1 MSAID
6 RYDLAVVGSGEAGK
20 YLAWTVSKAGYRTAL
35 VERSMVGGSCPNI
48 ACLPSKNIIHSAK
61 AASLARRGTEFG
73 VDVGLVSTN
82 MAAVQRRKRSMV
94 DALVKVHLDRYEGSG
109 VELIMGQ
116 ATFVAPKTIA
126 ISLNTG
132 GERVIAAGRVVLS
145 LGTRATYPD
154 VPGLLDA
161 SPMTHVEAL
170 DLERVPEHLVVI
182 GGGYVGLELA
192 QAIRRFGS
200 RVTLIERGP
209 QLASREDPD
218 VGAALLELFRDEGTE
233 VLLNATRRRT
243 IRRPGS
249 RECPASRRRTGN
261 RRHRSAHRCRPHAEH
276 RRHWTRLG
284 RD

>member
-1 MSAID
+1 MSAPD
-6 RYDLAVVGSGEAGK
+6 RYDLVIVGSGEAGK
-20 YLAWTVSKAGYRTAL
+20 YLAWTLSKAGHRTAL

-61 AASLARRGTEFG
+61 VGSLVRRGTEFG
-73 VDVGLVSTN
+73 VDVGSVSTD
-82 MAAVQRRKRSMV
+82 MVAVQRRKRNMV
-94 DALVKVHLDRYEGSG
+94 DALIKVHLDRYEASA

-132 GERVIAAGRVVLS
+132 GERVITAGRVVLS
-145 LGTRATYPD
+145 LGTRATFPD
-154 VPGLLDA
+154 VPGLVDA

-200 RVTLIERGP
+200 RVTVIERGP

-218 VGAALLELFRDEGTE
+218 VGAALLELFRDEGIE
-233 VLLNATRRRT
+233 VLLNATV
-243 IRRPGS
+243 
-249 RECPASRRRTGN
+249 TGVAG
-261 RRHRSAHRCRPHAEH
+261 RSGDQVRMS
-276 RRHWTRLG
+276 L
-284 RD
+284 